1 MSETPMEIT
10 PFSHLPVTSK
20 QCFHGVEM
28 WSGSCITSE
37 GVQDIRILRIVG
49 HEFHSSE
56 GHDDLSIHEVLMAP
70 EDVIHFVMAGLSV
83 LDRSEVLRTLLMCI
97 ARMEAAETPSAS
109 SHPFDVDRSPN
120 RWT

>member
-1 MSETPMEIT
+1 MSETPTEIT

-56 GHDDLSIHEVLMAP
+56 GHEDLSIHEVLMAP

-83 LDRSEVLRTLLMCI
+83 LDRSEVLQTLLVCI
-97 ARMEAAETPSAS
+97 ARMGAVDPEMPSAS
-109 SHPFDVDRSPN
+109 SFPFDVDGSPN
-120 RWT
+120 